1 MAFDTTGIIKLFTNN
16 KFRLIALILVLIF
29 LGVVT
34 FLKVYYSTDDCKPL
48 IEQNKLLME
57 QNTQVLLNNNQLVE
71 GYLKIENLLGQVTR
85 DTVYVTTTTTL
96 RPLER
101 RPASSEPVFI
111 NDSVA
116 VVSNAMEIQDLR
128 PLPPNIKKNIVVK
141 PGNGQIVVNEIQKII
156 DLAKKK

>member
-34 FLKVYYSTDDCKPL
+34 FVKVYYSTDDCKPL

-57 QNTQVLLNNNQLVE
+57 QNTQVLLKNNELVE

-85 DTVYVTTTTTL
+85 DTVYITTTKTREFEKLTN
-96 RPLER
+96 
-101 RPASSEPVFI
+101 SYYVEP
-111 NDSVA
+111 DSNG
-116 VVSNAMEIQDLR
+116 VVSSALMSPSPTVKTSDVKKS
-128 PLPPNIKKNIVVK
+128 IKTK
-141 PGNGQIVVNEIQKII
+141 PGNQTQIFGEIEKII
-156 DLAKKK
+156 EKSKD